1 MATARLRGDPGGHR
15 RGCRTEDG
23 AVRTMHAE
31 RTGNRSTRLLGGAVP
46 GTAAEEAYRYVL
58 NEIRRGKYHPGDRL
72 RAEKIASAIDMSR
85 MPVREAF
92 GRLAAEGLLTIRPNR
107 GAIVSVLTREDVQEI
122 FEIRAVLEGLAV
134 RLALP
139 NLDKRALAKL
149 DHLLQEMSLAPEE
162 RNGEEWMAQH
172 RGFHE
177 YLCGFSH
184 RPRLVQEIACLH
196 TAVEPY
202 VRLWFI
208 HAEGP
213 LSMRREHEVIMEA
226 VRSGDAER
234 AEAVMK
240 EHVLTTAP
248 ELAPYLH
255 GAGAE
260 DAPSEQPAQA
270 RMAPL

>member
-1 MATARLRGDPGGHR
+1 
-15 RGCRTEDG
+15 
-23 AVRTMHAE
+23 
-31 RTGNRSTRLLGGAVP
+31 
-46 GTAAEEAYRYVL
+46 
-58 NEIRRGKYHPGDRL
+58 
-72 RAEKIASAIDMSR
+72 

-107 GAIVSVLTREDVQEI
+107 GAMVSVLTREDLQEI

-134 RLALP
+134 RLAVPTLHA
-139 NLDKRALAKL
+139 RALAKL
-149 DHLLQEMSLAPEE
+149 DHLLQEMNVAPEE

-172 RGFHE
+172 REFHE

-184 RPRLVQEIACLH
+184 RPRLIQEIACLH
-196 TAVEPY
+196 TVLEPY

-213 LSMRREHEVIMEA
+213 LSMRREHEVVLEA
-226 VRSGDAER
+226 VRSGDAEH

-248 ELAPYLH
+248 DLAPYLH
-255 GAGAE
+255 GAGAQE
-260 DAPSEQPAQA
+260 GPSGQLAQA
-270 RMAPL
+270 RMARL